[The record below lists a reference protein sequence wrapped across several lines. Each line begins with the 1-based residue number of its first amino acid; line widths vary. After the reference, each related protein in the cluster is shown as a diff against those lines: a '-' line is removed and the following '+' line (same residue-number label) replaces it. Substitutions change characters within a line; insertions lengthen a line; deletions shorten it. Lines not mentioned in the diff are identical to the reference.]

1 MTHVAGHSSSEEQQK
16 ALETVSATRMR
27 HTYHHIVR
35 HTVASSF
42 GWELVCETQFL
53 RAAALFSLAVTA
65 VATGTFLETSGGPQL
80 FKAGTL
86 VESPTPPLPSGTDL
100 SQYNRHSTT
109 TRQSSAPGR
118 DGELCS

>member
-27 HTYHHIVR
+27 HTYHHILR

-53 RAAALFSLAVTA
+53 RAAALFSLADTA

-86 VESPTPPLPSGTDL
+86 VESPTPSEWNRLESI
-100 SQYNRHSTT
+100 QKAFHYNTT
-109 TRQSSAPGR
+109 IITAREGW
-118 DGELCS
+118 